1 MSPLI
6 LIVDD
11 CDFTAIYLEGL
22 IGDQYRIRHCADGE
36 SGIAAALAEPPS
48 VVLMDVE
55 MPVMDGYTACRLLK
69 ENPVTRDVP
78 VIFLSARVE
87 PADRLAGY
95 EAGGEDY
102 IAKPF
107 EPAELTRKIDV
118 LLRNHHKNRE
128 LTQRVKWATDAAMTA
143 MSNVGDSG
151 IIMRLLAEMMASLDF
166 RSVADCIMRSMEAFE
181 LDVSLQ
187 LRGDDE
193 TLSWSREGHC
203 SPLEESVLGN
213 MATCA
218 RIVDLGARSAFNYP
232 RVSIIVRNMPR
243 WNPEHYGRVKDN
255 LAKVAEAVD
264 VHLQSLGRVKSALR
278 RGDKL
283 LDLLQRN
290 MDRLQEIESRYRAQR
305 AASSQILNSL
315 VEDIE
320 RSFVSLGLTEEQER
334 ELQERVRNAIDEAQ
348 SLYDQEVEADGAMR
362 SLTEEFNAVLA
373 EESRE
378 REALRAA
385 SAARPAPRAVAAVD
399 SGDSSIELF

>member
-22 IGDQYRIRHCADGE
+22 IGDQYRIRHCTDGE
-36 SGIAAALAEPPS
+36 SGVAAALAELPS

-55 MPVMDGYTACRLLK
+55 MPGMDGYTACRLLK
-69 ENPVTRDVP
+69 DNPVTRDVP
-78 VIFLSARVE
+78 VIFVSARVG

-107 EPAELTRKIDV
+107 EPDELTRKIDV
-118 LLRNHHKNRE
+118 LLRNHRKNRE
-128 LTQRVKWATDAAMTA
+128 LTQRVQWATDAAMTA

-166 RSVADCIMRSMEAFE
+166 LSVADCIMRSMEAFE

-193 TLSWSREGHC
+193 TLSWSREGVC

-213 MATCA
+213 MASCA

-290 MDRLQEIESRYRAQR
+290 MDRLQEIESRYRTQR

-320 RSFVSLGLTEEQER
+320 RSFVSLGLTEAQER
-334 ELQERVRNAIDEAQ
+334 DLQERVRNAIDEAQ

-385 SAARPAPRAVAAVD
+385 SAAVPQAVAAAD

>member
-22 IGDQYRIRHCADGE
+22 IGDQYRIRHCTDGE
-36 SGIAAALAEPPS
+36 SGVAAALAELPS

-55 MPVMDGYTACRLLK
+55 MPGMDGYMACRLLK

-78 VIFLSARVE
+78 VIFVSARVG

-107 EPAELTRKIDV
+107 EPDELTRKIDV
-118 LLRNHHKNRE
+118 LLRNHRKNRE

-193 TLSWSREGHC
+193 TLSWSREGVC

-213 MATCA
+213 MASCA

-264 VHLQSLGRVKSALR
+264 VHLHSLGRVKSALR

-290 MDRLQEIESRYRAQR
+290 MDRLQEIESRYRTQR

-334 ELQERVRNAIDEAQ
+334 DLQERVRNAIDEAQ

-378 REALRAA
+378 RDALRAA
-385 SAARPAPRAVAAVD
+385 SAAAPQAVAAAD